1 MKQRYYIKT
10 PLDKGAMISI
20 CDEST
25 DEVLA
30 MAKTPELALVIKKA
44 IENDSISHD
53 KHEPETFTIS
63 EAELIR
69 VTGYSRAQIG
79 NLRHG
84 NKQRGTEPELVD
96 GQDFTAELH
105 GKLTI
110 VKYAEHTVEELRAR
124 HALSRVEKIKKPDN
138 KNTGE

>member
-10 PLDKGAMISI
+10 PLDRGAMISI
-20 CDEST
+20 CNEST

-30 MAKTPELALVIKKA
+30 TAKTLELALVIKNA

-53 KHEPETFTIS
+53 KQEEPFTIS

-84 NKQRGTEPELVD
+84 NKQRGTEPELVE
-96 GQDFTAELH
+96 GLDFISEMH

-110 VKYAEHTVEELRAR
+110 VKYAEHTVEQLRAR

>member
-10 PLDKGAMISI
+10 PLDRGAMISI

-30 MAKTPELALVIKKA
+30 TAKTPELALVIKKA
-44 IENDSISHD
+44 IESDATSNTNQ
-53 KHEPETFTIS
+53 KPETFTIS

-79 NLRHG
+79 NLRHV
-84 NKQRGTEPELVD
+84 NKQRGAKPELVE
-96 GQDFTAELH
+96 GQDFTAEMH

-110 VKYAEHTVEELRAR
+110 VKYAEHTVEKLQTRKN
-124 HALSRVEKIKKPDN
+124 LKSVE
-138 KNTGE
+138 TCSQHQ